1 MMHWLFTM
9 NYLFSFSEVD
19 EYVIKAQIH
28 AGGRGLGHFD
38 NGFKSG
44 VHLTKEYVL
53 SHILCGVTVWCW
65 NYVRFEVFTVV
76 TMKNGAS

>member
-1 MMHWLFTM
+1 
-9 NYLFSFSEVD
+9 VD

-44 VHLTKEYVL
+44 VHVTKEYV
-53 SHILCGVTVWCW
+53 CGYCA
-65 NYVRFEVFTVV
+65 FKIFF
-76 TMKNGAS
+76 KK